1 MPIDAD
7 PSAFLWN
14 ADVLTPVVEERLALA
29 SRSKPPAE
37 RPDDRLAIFV
47 ANAPQGWS
55 PIPGT
60 APKENGVWINRKW
73 RHPTRGYDASSFL
86 GGAGAVWGAWNGAAF
101 DGEYYYNYGGGHAD
115 GGDNGVRALH
125 LASLTWSLKSLPTPL
140 TVPFTFTNK
149 GRKET
154 VMLPEGSKPNGDG
167 TATLSAPLPGH
178 TYALVTTL
186 SDGRLFFGNP
196 YAYAKNVMYFD
207 KRIDSSWIFDPRSG
221 QWEAAKV
228 DAVDGSGVAVTLP
241 PQFDDRLLV
250 IAKRSWRLLTAG
262 GEALLDS
269 GDVPIRMWSGGYAPS
284 HHAVFTT
291 ALRGGLFRLQLDDDG
306 GVVSITSLLRPKA
319 TPWSSYPSIF
329 ERNGRLV
336 VIDNGRDVH
345 FVDPETGEIETR
357 SYRRHP
363 DMVRVSNKVQ
373 YLPAYDVAL
382 VVHSGRDDV
391 WIYRFDDP
399 LEDPPRQTRAQP

>member
-7 PSAFLWN
+7 PSALLWN

-29 SRSKPPAE
+29 SRSKPLAE
-37 RPDDRLAIFV
+37 RPDDKLAAFV
-47 ANAPQGWS
+47 AQAPQGWS
-55 PIPGT
+55 AIPGT

-86 GGAGAVWGAWNGAAF
+86 GGAGAVWGAWNGAAV

-140 TVPFTFTNK
+140 TVPFTFVEK
-149 GRKET
+149 GRET
-154 VMLPEGSKPNGDG
+154 TIMLPEGSRPNGDG

-178 TYALVTTL
+178 TYALVATID
-186 SDGRLFFGNP
+186 DGRLFFGNP
-196 YAYAKNVMYFD
+196 YAYARNAMYFD
-207 KRIDSSWIFDPRSG
+207 DRIDSSWLFDPRTG
-221 QWEAAKV
+221 QWQAAGV
-228 DAVDGSGVAVTLP
+228 DVVDGSGVAVVLP
-241 PQFDDRLLV
+241 HAHLLV
-250 IAKRSWRLLTAG
+250 VARRNWRLLSPTAD
-262 GEALLDS
+262 ALLS
-269 GDVPIRMWSGGYAPS
+269 KGDVPIRMWAGGYAPS
-284 HHAVFTT
+284 EHAVFTT
-291 ALRGGLFRLQLDDDG
+291 AIRGGLYRLDLNQDG
-306 GVVSITSLLRPKA
+306 SVASIKLLLRPRT

-336 VIDNGRDVH
+336 ITDNGSQVH
-345 FVDPETGEIETR
+345 FVDPDTGAFETR
-357 SYRRHP
+357 TYQRHP
-363 DMVRVSNKVQ
+363 ELVRVSNKVQ
-373 YLPAYDVAL
+373 YLPAYDAAL

-399 LEDPPRQTRAQP
+399 LEDASGHTKAQP